1 MKNPYKIAALCLIV
15 IAVFLKTGIA
25 GALLVFFLVGAIPGT
40 SYNIPATGMLFLFM
54 IPLWLV
60 FVRIT
65 MLESVQNWAK
75 NQINRSG
82 RTRAKKRPSRKRIE
96 QI

>member
-1 MKNPYKIAALCLIV
+1 MKNPYRIAALCLIV

-25 GALLVFFLVGAIPGT
+25 GALFVFFLVGAIPGT
-40 SYNIPATGMLFLFM
+40 SYNIPASGMLFLFM

-65 MLESVQNWAK
+65 MLESVQNWTK
-75 NQINRSG
+75 NKINRN
-82 RTRAKKRPSRKRIE
+82 RTPAKKRPSRKRIE